1 MRRLLIVTI
10 VSSLALLGVPA
21 TAGAQPAV
29 EASPQAESSSS
40 LRWTACEGDGLKG
53 AQCAFLRVP
62 RDWARP
68 SAGN

>member
-1 MRRLLIVTI
+1 MRRLLIATV
-10 VSSLALLGVPA
+10 VSSLVLLGVPA
-21 TAGAQPAV
+21 AAGAQSAV
-29 EASPQAESSSS
+29 GASPRAESSSS
-40 LRWTACEGDGLKG
+40 LRWTACEGDRLKG